1 MKKYKHIGKLAL
13 AASLLLPAAEAA
25 AQGIHIYTKDGARH
39 AYPLT
44 GNPEEKLVIEPR
56 DDDGAADKGV
66 LQWLQADGHYGLML
80 RIVKGTVFE
89 TMLNP
94 DPGDNGGC
102 TVFALDDAAVNE
114 YLATCPLVDAQGR
127 PVRSVEQLTDAQK
140 GRLASLLVHE
150 GMHSFSQLTGEG
162 VAAARNFLVNQVM
175 TIDYFVSIKRA
186 DDLPAAPPAGYPDP
200 WAELRAKAA
209 DGWYELP
216 TSSVG
221 MWLFTPRNVQQAG
234 FTDGDVSFLTG
245 GTVAEGVARLNNGS
259 LTGGV
264 RCKNGY
270 VYRLERM
277 PLESLPASE
286 VLRREPRTQ
295 LAALLLSRLS
305 TPVSKYSFN
314 EGFGE
319 LENHNIYWPVHPSLP
334 ASPAAAAGSGS
345 DMVAFFA
352 PTDEVLADFFLNG
365 QGRALV
371 EAYVPEGTALTREH
385 LAACLEA
392 MPPAAVQPLVKAMIR
407 PFTSSVPSK
416 YAGILSDGGLPV
428 YADVASEGEYRQ
440 KIAAVLPASNGVVY
454 VMNDLGALK
463 HGLTGVQTVMAAAG
477 VSGAEVMRSVL
488 SADDRYLEGKSYQSV
503 LRRNYSATV
512 NNPAQNFTLFVPS
525 DDALG
530 RYGLVDPMSTAR
542 RVASNHKFWRFAFD
556 PSATQELSVYPD
568 NTLMPVSSVAYRF
581 TWADGLTGDDSA
593 KPLTGANNKSAATD
607 NMASG
612 AGLIKK
618 SLLVEVADQ
627 HLVPQA
633 LNAGQHYYVSLG
645 GAPVYVSDPAAALAG
660 GEFYVEGGLQQ
671 MMNADGYAGNDQT
684 CRATANVGTPA
695 DPALGRGEQ
704 RVVVIDRAMQPAARS
719 VYNYLRDNGD
729 SFGSFFDLCSGSLSE
744 SDLKALGII
753 TDATLAGDKAEIM
766 EQHVLLSSR
775 DVNPAQGEKLL
786 NFLVANGYTLY
797 VPDETA
803 MAGAFAEGL
812 PTWDDIH
819 QFIAANADDAGAL
832 TEDVQ
837 MQGRAML
844 ECLLRFVKYHFQEG
858 LLFVDGVTQ
867 KGVHLTGA
875 GSIVQSVQKPGD
887 LTVVDGSGKM
897 RRVQEP
903 CNVML
908 READFN
914 QAVNNT
920 ATGIRR
926 STHVVLHAV
935 NRALYFVALPDGR
948 YDALWSTPEAAR
960 DFLGL

>member
-13 AASLLLPAAEAA
+13 VASLLLPAAEAA

-44 GNPEEKLVIEPR
+44 GNPEDKLVIEPR

-80 RIVKGTVFE
+80 RIVRDTAAASSLF
-89 TMLNP
+89 P
-94 DPGDNGGC
+94 DPGENDSC
-102 TVFALDDAAVNE
+102 TVFALDDAGVNE
-114 YLATCPLVDAQGR
+114 YLATCPFVDAQGR
-127 PVRSVEQLTDAQK
+127 PVRSVEQLTIAQK
-140 GRLASLLVHE
+140 ERLAGMFVHE
-150 GMHSFSQLTGEG
+150 GMHTFSQLTGEG
-162 VAAARNFLVNQVM
+162 VAAARSFLIDQW
-175 TIDYFVSIKRA
+175 IAYDYFVSIKTA
-186 DDLPAAPPAGYPDP
+186 DDLPAVPPAGYPDL
-200 WAELRAKAA
+200 WAGLRAKAA
-209 DGWYELP
+209 DGWYEIP
-216 TSSVG
+216 TSNVG

-245 GTVAEGVARLNNGS
+245 GTVAEGVARLSNGA

-305 TPVSKYSFN
+305 APVSDASFN

-319 LENHNIYWPVHPSLP
+319 LENRNIYQPVHPSLP
-334 ASPAAAAGSGS
+334 VDPAAAAGSGR

-352 PTDEVLADFFLNG
+352 PTDELLADFFLNG

-371 EAYVPEGTALTREH
+371 ETYLPEGTALTREH

-392 MPPAAVQPLVKAMIR
+392 LPSVVVQPLVKAMIK

-440 KIAAVLPASNGVVY
+440 KITAVLPASNGVVY

-463 HGLTGVQTVMAAAG
+463 YGLTGVQTVMAAAG
-477 VSGAEVMRSVL
+477 GRGAEVMRSVL
-488 SADDRYLEGKSYQSV
+488 SADDSYLEGKSYQSV
-503 LRRNYSATV
+503 LHRNYSATV
-512 NNPAQNFTLFVPS
+512 NNPAQTFTLFVPS

-556 PSATQELSVYPD
+556 PSAALFW
-568 NTLMPVSSVAYRF
+568 MPVSSVAYRF

-618 SLLVEVADQ
+618 SLLVEMADQ

-671 MMNADGYAGNDQT
+671 MMNADGYADNDQT

-704 RVVVIDRAMQPAARS
+704 RVVVIDRAMQPAQRS

-753 TDATLAGDKAEIM
+753 TDAMSATEKAEIM

-803 MAGAFAEGL
+803 MAEAFAQGL

-819 QFIAANADDAGAL
+819 QFIATNADDAGAL
-832 TEDVQ
+832 TADAQ
-837 MQGRAML
+837 LQGRAML
-844 ECLLRFVKYHFQEG
+844 ECLLCFVKYHFQEE

-867 KGVHLTGA
+867 EGVHLTGA
-875 GSIVQSVQKPGD
+875 GLIVQSVQKPGD

-908 READFN
+908 READFDK
-914 QAVNNT
+914 AVNNT

-926 STHVVLHAV
+926 STHVVLHTV
-935 NRALYFVALPDGR
+935 NRVLYFDALPSGR
-948 YDALWSTPEAAR
+948 FDDLWRTPTAAR
-960 DFLGL
+960 KFIGR